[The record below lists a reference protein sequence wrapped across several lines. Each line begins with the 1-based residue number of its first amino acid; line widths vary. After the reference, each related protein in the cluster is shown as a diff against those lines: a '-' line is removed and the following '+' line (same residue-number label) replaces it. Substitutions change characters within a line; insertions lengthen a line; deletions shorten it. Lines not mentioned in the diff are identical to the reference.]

1 MTNTGQETVIRA
13 FYKLKKSLSKNTGCV
28 YLFFNTV
35 ISLPKNCST
44 NSDAIKNVCPLGSN
58 KVVW

>member
-1 MTNTGQETVIRA
+1 MKNTGQETVIRA

-44 NSDAIKNVCPLGSN
+44 NSDAIKKCMSTGQ
-58 KVVW
+58 